1 MGPGGLRETKST
13 SAWTSAAAN
22 EAASRG
28 GWKGTAVAVSPL
40 ERRRLR
46 RWTALRAREL
56 RSTPGA
62 DWMER
67 TLLRKEVRKRER
79 ERGEEKVSFEREDG
93 EEEEQKER

>member
-13 SAWTSAAAN
+13 SAWTRAAAK
-22 EAASRG
+22 EATSRG
-28 GWKGTAVAVSPL
+28 GWKGMAVAESPL

-67 TLLRKEVRKRER
+67 TLDVMEGKRKKRE
-79 ERGEEKVSFEREDG
+79 G
-93 EEEEQKER
+93 

>member
-1 MGPGGLRETKST
+1 M
-13 SAWTSAAAN
+13 
-22 EAASRG
+22 
-28 GWKGTAVAVSPL
+28 AVSPL

-67 TLLRKEVRKRER
+67 TLMLVLVLKVKGWG
-79 ERGEEKVSFEREDG
+79 GEK
-93 EEEEQKER
+93 KK

>member
-13 SAWTSAAAN
+13 SAWTRAAAN
-22 EAASRG
+22 EEPEVEVEG

-67 TLLRKEVRKRER
+67 TLVEEEGEERER
-79 ERGEEKVSFEREDG
+79 EN
-93 EEEEQKER
+93 